1 MIEERWDVLLSERNI
16 LYNGMDVFREAQK
29 KSQLAEVYAVN
40 WDCSEEFEAPS
51 DVAISFI
58 EKGAYIAFDKR
69 FDRTGGTIDFYV
81 KTQVDNAL
89 LMYNSGPPSKSD
101 FVALEILNGK
111 LRLILDKGNGA
122 LDLNSSLVVND
133 GSWHHIES
141 RFSPSHIEL
150 GLDDQIESRSTLEA
164 QNKFFDLSDLL
175 FIGGVEVNKQARAVR
190 QGASNGDK
198 SLEGCIKDLKVN
210 EKPLGIRDPRT
221 TLGIK
226 TECNWAY
233 PCLKSPCIEGAKCLQ
248 EGTDGFKCECDLPLC
263 VRQNFTTGYSVFAK
277 TTQPV
282 DMEE

>member
-1 MIEERWDVLLSERNI
+1 MSVLVYEI

-122 LDLNSSLVVND
+122 LDLNS
-133 GSWHHIES
+133 
-141 RFSPSHIEL
+141 
-150 GLDDQIESRSTLEA
+150 
-164 QNKFFDLSDLL
+164 
-175 FIGGVEVNKQARAVR
+175 
-190 QGASNGDK
+190 
-198 SLEGCIKDLKVN
+198 LEGCIKDLKVN

-282 DMEE
+282 IWRY